1 MNPLPRTACCAL
13 MFVSPL
19 AAAHDVLV
27 SPVVGALPLEQLT
40 DHIYV
45 VHGPVQAPNPENGGF
60 MNNPG
65 FIVADTGVIVV
76 DPGSSVQIGAAV
88 LDKVAEVTDKPVV
101 AVFNTHVHGDH
112 WLGNQ
117 AIKQAYPDAVIY
129 AHERMLERIAESEG
143 KRWLGILNELTNGAT
158 EGTVVTAPD
167 VGLAGGETLDFGDT
181 AIQVYF
187 KGKAHSDNDLLVEV
201 DRERTMFMGDVGM
214 VTRITSQHADGDVRG
229 HIETLEFILQTDNE
243 VFVPGHGR
251 SGGREVPEL
260 ALSFHRALYDSVK
273 RHYEAGLT
281 DFEMKDEVIA
291 DMAAF
296 KDWDNFDDIGRAIS
310 HAYLRVEE
318 DLF

>member
-1 MNPLPRTACCAL
+1 MICAGT
-13 MFVSPL
+13 
-19 AAAHDVLV
+19 AAAHDVVV

-40 DHIYV
+40 DRVYV

-65 FIVADTGVIVV
+65 FIVTDKGVVVV

-88 LDKVAEVTDKPVV
+88 LEKVLEVTNKPVV

-117 AIKQAYPDAVIY
+117 AIKQAYPDAIIY
-129 AHERMLERIAESEG
+129 AHERMLARVAASEG
-143 KRWLGILNELTNGAT
+143 KQWIDILTDLTQGAI

-167 VGLAGGETLDFGDT
+167 VGLSGGETLDFGDT
-181 AIQVYF
+181 AVQVHF
-187 KGKAHSDNDLLVEV
+187 KGKAHSDNDLLIEIE
-201 DRERTMFMGDVGM
+201 REETMFMGDVGM

-229 HIETLEFILQTDNE
+229 HIETLEFILGSDNE

-251 SGGREVPEL
+251 SGGKEVPRL
-260 ALSFHRALYDSVK
+260 ALSFHQALYDSVK

-281 DFEMKDEVIA
+281 DFEMKDKVTE

-296 KDWDNFDDIGRAIS
+296 KDWSNFDDIGRAIS

>member
-1 MNPLPRTACCAL
+1 MNRSCRAIGFGLIGATATT
-13 MFVSPL
+13 S
-19 AAAHDVLV
+19 AHDVVV

-40 DHIYV
+40 EHVYV

-65 FIVADTGVIVV
+65 FIVTDEGVVVV

-129 AHERMLERIAESEG
+129 AHERMLERVAASEG
-143 KRWLGILNELTNGAT
+143 QTWIDILTELTDGAI
-158 EGTVVTAPD
+158 EGTTVTAPD
-167 VGLAGGETLDFGDT
+167 VGLSGGETLDFGNT
-181 AIQVYF
+181 AVQVYF
-187 KGKAHSDNDLLVEV
+187 KGKAHSDNDLLIEI
-201 DRERTMFMGDVGM
+201 DQARTMFMGDVGM

-229 HIETLEFILQTDNE
+229 HIETLKFILDTDNE

-251 SGGREVPEL
+251 SGGKEVPRL
-260 ALSFHRALYDSVK
+260 ALSFHQALYDSVK

-281 DFEMKDEVIA
+281 DFEMKDKVIA

-296 KDWDNFDDIGRAIS
+296 QDWANFDDIGRAIS
-310 HAYLRVEE
+310 HAYLRVEQ

>member
-1 MNPLPRTACCAL
+1 MIRLFRIVSFALICFVPIATAHEVV
-13 MFVSPL
+13 VS
-19 AAAHDVLV
+19 
-27 SPVVGALPLEQLT
+27 SVVDALPLEQLSER
-40 DHIYV
+40 IYV

-65 FIVADTGVIVV
+65 FIITDKGVIVV
-76 DPGSSVQIGAAV
+76 DPGSSVQIGAA
-88 LDKVAEVTDKPVV
+88 LLKKITEVTEKSII

-117 AIKQAYPDAVIY
+117 AIKQAYPDAIIY
-129 AHERMLERIAESEG
+129 AHERMLERVADGDGE
-143 KRWLGILNELTNGAT
+143 RWIGILNELTDSAIS
-158 EGTVVTAPD
+158 GTIVTAPD

-181 AIQVYF
+181 AIRVYF

-201 DRERTMFMGDVGM
+201 DRGKTMFMGDIGM

-229 HIETLEFILQTDNE
+229 HIETLKFILSTNNE
-243 VFVPGHGR
+243 VFVPGHGK
-251 SGGREVPEL
+251 SGGKEIPRL
-260 ALSFHRALYDSVK
+260 ALSFHQALYDSVK
-273 RHYEAGLT
+273 RHYVAGLL
-281 DFEMKDEVIA
+281 DFEMKDKVIE

-318 DLF
+318 NLF

>member
-1 MNPLPRTACCAL
+1 MRRLSRAVSFAL
-13 MFVSPL
+13 MCIAPV
-19 AAAHDVLV
+19 AAAHDVVV
-27 SPVVGALPLEQLT
+27 SPVVDALPLEQLSEG
-40 DHIYV
+40 IYV
-45 VHGPVQAPNPENGGF
+45 VHGPVQAPNPENRGF

-65 FIVADTGVIVV
+65 FIVTDKGVVVV

-88 LDKVAEVTDKPVV
+88 LKKIAEVTDKPVV

-129 AHERMLERIAESEG
+129 AHERMLERVAASDGE
-143 KRWLGILNELTNGAT
+143 RWINILNDITDGAIT
-158 EGTVVTAPD
+158 GTVVTAPD
-167 VGLAGGETLDFGDT
+167 VGLTGGETLEFGDT
-181 AIQVYF
+181 AIRVHF

-201 DRERTMFMGDVGM
+201 DREKTMFMGDVGM

-229 HIETLEFILQTDNE
+229 HIETLTFILDTDNE
-243 VFVPGHGR
+243 VFVPGHGK
-251 SGGREVPEL
+251 SGGKEVPRL
-260 ALSFHRALYDSVK
+260 ALSFHQTLYDSVK
-273 RHYEAGLT
+273 RHYEAGLS
-281 DFEMKDEVIA
+281 DFEMKDKVIE

>member
-1 MNPLPRTACCAL
+1 MNQLFRAL
-13 MFVSPL
+13 GCGLMTL
-19 AAAHDVLV
+19 AGTAAAHDVVV

-40 DHIYV
+40 DRVYV

-65 FIVADTGVIVV
+65 FIVTDTGVVVV

-88 LDKVAEVTDKPVV
+88 LEKVAEVTNKPVV
-101 AVFNTHVHGDH
+101 AVFNTHVLGDH

-117 AIKQAYPDAVIY
+117 AIKQAYPDAIIY
-129 AHERMLERIAESEG
+129 AHERMLARVAASEG
-143 KRWLGILNELTNGAT
+143 KQWIDILTDLTHGAI

-167 VGLAGGETLDFGDT
+167 VGLSGGETLDFGDT
-181 AIQVYF
+181 AVQVHF
-187 KGKAHSDNDLLVEV
+187 KGKAHSDNDLLIEIE
-201 DRERTMFMGDVGM
+201 REETMFMGDVGM

-229 HIETLEFILQTDNE
+229 HIETLEFILGTDNE

-251 SGGREVPEL
+251 SGGKEVPRL
-260 ALSFHRALYDSVK
+260 ALSFHQALYDSVK

-281 DFEMKDEVIA
+281 DFEMKDEVIE

-296 KDWDNFDDIGRAIS
+296 KDWSNFDDIGRAIS